1 MLFEKRTTEV
11 IGQRIINK
19 TLFFIPLRLTLP
31 LQVEIYLCMMELPVG
46 KHTYS
51 RVGVGAGPL
60 IVFGS
65 AVSSLVLGAASSH
78 QPA

>member
-11 IGQRIINK
+11 IGQRTVNK

-31 LQVEIYLCMMELPVG
+31 LQVEFTMHDGASVG
-46 KHTYS
+46 KHTYP

-65 AVSSLVLGAASSH
+65 AVSSLVVGAASSH